1 MSHRVEKQANG
12 VKAAD
17 TEKRAYDGA
26 PHLPTQADGDH
37 EHRLCGSL
45 WGWLPSALSLLAV
58 AVAVLWRTLHTEL
71 SLQPYAVSALRAPL
85 QACPGRTVP
94 SGNLYAVLGVAREFA
109 APQLKAQYRKL
120 ALQWHPDKN
129 EDCASAAT
137 VFAEVSRAYT
147 VLSNPELRDVYDRL
161 GDAGLQR
168 LQDGDPRV
176 SKSWVPPEEVL
187 RRHGLTDHQLQRQ
200 WRSLD
205 DVVTNL
211 FKSLN
216 IV

>member
-1 MSHRVEKQANG
+1 MSNEYRSS
-12 VKAAD
+12 D
-17 TEKRAYDGA
+17 
-26 PHLPTQADGDH
+26 TQAEHRMGRAKASSSETDDDS

-45 WGWLPSALSLLAV
+45 WGWLPSAISLIAV
-58 AVAVLWRTLHTEL
+58 AVALFWRTLPEP
-71 SLQPYAVSALRAPL
+71 SLQPYAASEARAPL
-85 QACPGRTVP
+85 PSCPGRTAP
-94 SGNLYAVLGVAREFA
+94 PEGNLYAVLGVAREFA
-109 APQLKAQYRKL
+109 PPQLKARYRKL

-137 VFAEVSRAYT
+137 VFAEVSRAFT

-161 GDAGLQR
+161 GERGLQR

-176 SKSWVPPEEVL
+176 SKDWVPPEEVL
-187 RRHGLTDHQLQRQ
+187 RRHGLTEHQLQRQ

-205 DVVTNL
+205 DIVTNL
-211 FKSLN
+211 FKLLN